1 MKNSDNKRLLVIRN
15 RGQFGKYEF
24 TALCPRDL
32 SEIRDESFELPF
44 LYPRSVIHFNSCRD
58 LICIYE
64 LEGHIYVLNPTTKQC
79 LLFPTEEVS
88 QFDEKQT
95 LLLGACI
102 GYDSKC
108 DDYKILRVCERVIM
122 APSYRTLNT
131 YQLYSFKE
139 DSWNQ
144 IDRVA
149 NPDDTSKSSFQ
160 AAFVRGKCYWCVA
173 LDRIESWDCSE
184 KTLSY
189 IDFPPERRI
198 TRYGQLVQING
209 GDSLGFVGF
218 SDRDPKV
225 GHDYEVWVWSEELK
239 RWDRQFSVSLGGAV
253 GRPVGTIFGT
263 FLFLHGMAGTPDEYI
278 RRLVAYDWSK
288 DDCKE
293 SCKELGI
300 RNYRFRINVLCY
312 VEGTVVLPC
321 GKHGKAISGSS
332 IINNPPI
339 VTVGPPEKYCICG
352 CHHGTKNPFRCKC
365 CKLYSDVYKLDLED
379 FAYNGFRVLRDISK
393 KQLALT
399 GNPDAEG
406 GKKKKKK
413 KKTPDA
419 QGNISR
425 HHLYK
430 REGGSNICSDE
441 GDPMEALLKSDE
453 VSEAFKQEIHKMA
466 KLIKDLKKE
475 NTFMKSKCDKSD
487 ITIIQLANEHEI
499 LKKQLEQMRNQKDKL
514 ESLCRSLQA
523 ERMTNS
529 AASNG
534 SYSIPD

>member
-1 MKNSDNKRLLVIRN
+1 M
-15 RGQFGKYEF
+15 
-24 TALCPRDL
+24 
-32 SEIRDESFELPF
+32 
-44 LYPRSVIHFNSCRD
+44 
-58 LICIYE
+58 
-64 LEGHIYVLNPTTKQC
+64 
-79 LLFPTEEVS
+79 FPTEEVS
-88 QFDEKQT
+88 QFDERRT

-108 DDYKILRVCERVIM
+108 DDYKILRVCQRVIT
-122 APSYRTLNT
+122 APSSYGTLNT

-189 IDFPPERRI
+189 MDFPPERRI

-225 GHDYEVWVWSEELK
+225 GHDYELWVWSEELK

-263 FLFLHGMAGTPDEYI
+263 FLFLHGMTGTPDEYI

-288 DDCKE
+288 E
-293 SCKELGI
+293 ACKELGI
-300 RNYRFRINVLCY
+300 RNYRFRINVLCD

-321 GKHGKAISGSS
+321 GKHGKPISRSS

-339 VTVGPPEKYCICG
+339 VTVGPPDPSEKYCICG
-352 CHHGTKNPFRCKC
+352 CHRGTSSRDSSLLHELKNVPDCIHCGARIFEYEPPTFCCDNGKVKLAFSEVPTQLDELFTAQSEEAIDFRRNIRA
-365 CKLYSDVYKLDLED
+365 YNSIFSFTSFGVKLDKEL
-379 FAYNGFRVLRDISK
+379 ASARQGVYYFR
-393 KQLALT
+393 
-399 GNPDAEG
+399 
-406 GKKKKKK
+406 
-413 KKTPDA
+413 A
-419 QGNISR
+419 QGMVY
-425 HHLYK
+425 H
-430 REGGSNICSDE
+430 
-441 GDPMEALLKSDE
+441 
-453 VSEAFKQEIHKMA
+453 
-466 KLIKDLKKE
+466 DLPGL
-475 NTFMKSKCDKSD
+475 M
-487 ITIIQLANEHEI
+487 
-499 LKKQLEQMRNQKDKL
+499 
-514 ESLCRSLQA
+514 
-523 ERMTNS
+523 
-529 AASNG
+529 
-534 SYSIPD
+534 